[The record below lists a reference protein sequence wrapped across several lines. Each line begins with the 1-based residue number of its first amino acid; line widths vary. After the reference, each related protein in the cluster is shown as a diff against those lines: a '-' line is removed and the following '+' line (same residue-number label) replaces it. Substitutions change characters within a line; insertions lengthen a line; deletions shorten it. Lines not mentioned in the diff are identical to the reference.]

1 MKKKFI
7 NLISFFL
14 VLSFLVICFV
24 YYNSNTFVKNID
36 KNRENYLIYLNSY
49 IEKLDKTGLKNMIKE
64 VLKEDKTFLKEIIN
78 EILIEEKLIA
88 PKPEDEDEELLKAQK
103 RRKRVIQIINNN
115 FYNYDS
121 VFKALA

>member
-14 VLSFLVICFV
+14 VFSFLVICFV

-49 IEKLDKTGLKNMIKE
+49 IEKLDKISSSSDFKKRIDNEEFFKKIYKQKQYWELIK
-64 VLKEDKTFLKEIIN
+64 
-78 EILIEEKLIA
+78 
-88 PKPEDEDEELLKAQK
+88 
-103 RRKRVIQIINNN
+103 
-115 FYNYDS
+115 
-121 VFKALA
+121 

>member
-1 MKKKFI
+1 VIDLMKKKFI

-49 IEKLDKTGLKNMIKE
+49 IEKLDKISSSSDFKKRIDNEEFFKKIYKQKKYWELIK
-64 VLKEDKTFLKEIIN
+64 
-78 EILIEEKLIA
+78 
-88 PKPEDEDEELLKAQK
+88 
-103 RRKRVIQIINNN
+103 
-115 FYNYDS
+115 
-121 VFKALA
+121 

>member
-36 KNRENYLIYLNSY
+36 KKRENYLIYLNSH
-49 IEKLDKTGLKNMIKE
+49 IEKLDKISSSSNFKKRIDNEEFFKKIYKQKQYWELIK
-64 VLKEDKTFLKEIIN
+64 
-78 EILIEEKLIA
+78 
-88 PKPEDEDEELLKAQK
+88 
-103 RRKRVIQIINNN
+103 
-115 FYNYDS
+115 
-121 VFKALA
+121 

>member
-1 MKKKFI
+1 MDNGIKKKFI

-49 IEKLDKTGLKNMIKE
+49 IEKLDKISSSSDFKKRIDNEEFFKKIYKQKQYWELIK
-64 VLKEDKTFLKEIIN
+64 
-78 EILIEEKLIA
+78 
-88 PKPEDEDEELLKAQK
+88 
-103 RRKRVIQIINNN
+103 
-115 FYNYDS
+115 
-121 VFKALA
+121 

>member
-1 MKKKFI
+1 MKKNLI

-49 IEKLDKTGLKNMIKE
+49 IEKLDKISSSSDFKKRIDNEEFFKKIYKQKQYWELIK
-64 VLKEDKTFLKEIIN
+64 
-78 EILIEEKLIA
+78 
-88 PKPEDEDEELLKAQK
+88 
-103 RRKRVIQIINNN
+103 
-115 FYNYDS
+115 
-121 VFKALA
+121 

>member
-1 MKKKFI
+1 VIDLMKKKFI

-49 IEKLDKTGLKNMIKE
+49 TEKLDKISSSSDFKKRIDNEEFFKKIYKQKQYWELIK
-64 VLKEDKTFLKEIIN
+64 
-78 EILIEEKLIA
+78 
-88 PKPEDEDEELLKAQK
+88 
-103 RRKRVIQIINNN
+103 
-115 FYNYDS
+115 
-121 VFKALA
+121 

>member
-36 KNRENYLIYLNSY
+36 KNRENYLIYLDSY
-49 IEKLDKTGLKNMIKE
+49 IERLDKISSSSDFKKRIDNEEFFKKIYKQKQYWELIK
-64 VLKEDKTFLKEIIN
+64 
-78 EILIEEKLIA
+78 
-88 PKPEDEDEELLKAQK
+88 
-103 RRKRVIQIINNN
+103 
-115 FYNYDS
+115 
-121 VFKALA
+121 

>member
-1 MKKKFI
+1 MKIKFI

-49 IEKLDKTGLKNMIKE
+49 IEKLDKISSSSDFKKRIDNEEFFKKIYKQKQYWDLIK
-64 VLKEDKTFLKEIIN
+64 
-78 EILIEEKLIA
+78 
-88 PKPEDEDEELLKAQK
+88 
-103 RRKRVIQIINNN
+103 
-115 FYNYDS
+115 
-121 VFKALA
+121 

>member
-1 MKKKFI
+1 MKKNLI

-49 IEKLDKTGLKNMIKE
+49 IEKLDKISSSSDFKKRIDNEEFFKKIYKQKQYWDLIK
-64 VLKEDKTFLKEIIN
+64 
-78 EILIEEKLIA
+78 
-88 PKPEDEDEELLKAQK
+88 
-103 RRKRVIQIINNN
+103 
-115 FYNYDS
+115 
-121 VFKALA
+121 

>member
-24 YYNSNTFVKNID
+24 YYNSNAFVKNID

-49 IEKLDKTGLKNMIKE
+49 IEKLDKISSSSDFKKRIDNEEFFKKIYKQKQYWELIK
-64 VLKEDKTFLKEIIN
+64 
-78 EILIEEKLIA
+78 
-88 PKPEDEDEELLKAQK
+88 
-103 RRKRVIQIINNN
+103 
-115 FYNYDS
+115 
-121 VFKALA
+121 

>member
-7 NLISFFL
+7 NLMSFFL

-49 IEKLDKTGLKNMIKE
+49 IEKLDKISSSSDFKKRIDNEEFFKKIYKQKQYWELIK
-64 VLKEDKTFLKEIIN
+64 
-78 EILIEEKLIA
+78 
-88 PKPEDEDEELLKAQK
+88 
-103 RRKRVIQIINNN
+103 
-115 FYNYDS
+115 
-121 VFKALA
+121 

>member
-7 NLISFFL
+7 NMISFFL

-49 IEKLDKTGLKNMIKE
+49 IEKLDKISSSSDFKKRIDNEEFFKKIYKQKQYWELIK
-64 VLKEDKTFLKEIIN
+64 
-78 EILIEEKLIA
+78 
-88 PKPEDEDEELLKAQK
+88 
-103 RRKRVIQIINNN
+103 
-115 FYNYDS
+115 
-121 VFKALA
+121 